1 MKRSSW
7 SLVLLGTV
15 GGILFFWMF
24 VMKLVARLA
33 ARLGRSAPCPAAVG
47 WLVDNP
53 LRRYYMQPVL
63 GWTGI
68 QPGEVVLELGP
79 GPGVFT
85 VPAAKKVGPQ
95 GRLVAVD
102 IQPEMIARTQQ
113 RLHRA
118 AVTNV
123 ELHLAGAYSLPLN
136 DGSVD
141 RAFLISVLPEV
152 PDPTRALAE
161 LHRVLRPGGILSITA
176 EFPDPDY
183 WFLSETIEQ
192 LEAAGFT
199 LVEKYGNIWRYTS
212 NFRRVEGNAVGSS
225 YYIARSRKLLR
236 EFDRVA
242 GRAGSVF
249 AKRFDPL
256 LAYSIA
262 ACAHTEYARII
273 PQLPYI
279 GGKQNPHT
287 FNLVGAAWFLA
298 LHRSMQTHGR
308 SLAETG
314 ELCAEMYAAWL
325 DAYPTWLLR
334 LRGWYTFTLLGQRQ
348 IARRAQESQA
358 RLYAGDWVF
367 ATVPPDHGFG
377 RGVDFS
383 ECGILKFLEAQG
395 ATDLMPYL
403 CPLDFI
409 MSERMSLGL
418 VRTATLAGGAPYCNF
433 RFRRGRPTHWPAAPP
448 PVEATRI

>member
-15 GGILFFWMF
+15 GGILFYWMF

-113 RLHRA
+113 HLHRA

-152 PDPTRALAE
+152 PNPTRALAE
-161 LHRVLRPGGILSITA
+161 LHRVLRPGGVLSITA

-199 LVEKYGNIWRYTS
+199 L
-212 NFRRVEGNAVGSS
+212 AD
-225 YYIARSRKLLR
+225 SRP
-236 EFDRVA
+236 VA
-242 GRAGSVF
+242 GRNRRAMRRDVRRLARLLPHLAPPSTRLVHLHAPWAEADCSPRAG
-249 AKRFDPL
+249 
-256 LAYSIA
+256 
-262 ACAHTEYARII
+262 I
-273 PQLPYI
+273 P
-279 GGKQNPHT
+279 
-287 FNLVGAAWFLA
+287 GAAL
-298 LHRSMQTHGR
+298 SGR
-308 SLAETG
+308 
-314 ELCAEMYAAWL
+314 
-325 DAYPTWLLR
+325 
-334 LRGWYTFTLLGQRQ
+334 
-348 IARRAQESQA
+348 
-358 RLYAGDWVF
+358 
-367 ATVPPDHGFG
+367 
-377 RGVDFS
+377 
-383 ECGILKFLEAQG
+383 
-395 ATDLMPYL
+395 
-403 CPLDFI
+403 
-409 MSERMSLGL
+409 LGL
-418 VRTATLAGGAPYCNF
+418 CHATS
-433 RFRRGRPTHWPAAPP
+433 R
-448 PVEATRI
+448 